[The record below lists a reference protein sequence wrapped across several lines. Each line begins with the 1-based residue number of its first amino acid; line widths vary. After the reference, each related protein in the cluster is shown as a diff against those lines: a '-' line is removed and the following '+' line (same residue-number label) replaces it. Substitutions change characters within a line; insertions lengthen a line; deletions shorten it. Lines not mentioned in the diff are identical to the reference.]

1 MKATTK
7 ASYKYNKANTV
18 RYNINLNK
26 KTDAHIIEY
35 LADVESKAGTIRA
48 ALNKMIA
55 EQNYITVRAD
65 DLISKRALMKAFSNF
80 VKRSKNS
87 DSAQV
92 PTWNDAVWLVAT
104 MSYNTDCK
112 E

>member
-35 LADVESKAGTIRA
+35 LAGVESKAGTIRA
-48 ALNKMIA
+48 ALNKLI
-55 EQNYITVRAD
+55 D
-65 DLISKRALMKAFSNF
+65 DQ
-80 VKRSKNS
+80 KN
-87 DSAQV
+87 A
-92 PTWNDAVWLVAT
+92 
-104 MSYNTDCK
+104 
-112 E
+112 